1 MAVAWKRQSL
11 KKLNE
16 KKSEEQTRKDE
27 ISEIQDALVEIADI
41 VTMAIDIKEGGEDDG

>member
-1 MAVAWKRQSL
+1 MAVAWKKQSL

-41 VTMAIDIKEGGEDDG
+41 VTMALDFKEDGVDNG